1 MDTRPNAGAATPP
14 ALAACA
20 WDTTLAAVMV
30 VDPETHTI
38 VDVNRVGLA
47 LIGRSREEVVGRVC
61 HDFVCPAQAGKCP
74 ITDLGQQVDH
84 RERDLLTRGGGRT
97 PILKSVREVRVEG
110 RRLLVESFVDISALK
125 ETERALIESRQF
137 IQTVVDGI
145 GDPVLVIDPAD
156 YGIILANRA
165 AHDRQGGDPAA
176 PGTTCYRASHHVDRP
191 CGEDHGPCPLKD
203 VVATK
208 GPVRVTH
215 RHYGEAG
222 EVIVDILAT
231 PVLAADGT
239 VRAVIESNRDITLH
253 KRAEEA
259 VQRARDELQRQ
270 NEELRTLDRVKDALI
285 GNISHE
291 LKTPVAKFA
300 MQLEI
305 LAGLLRRLGVH
316 EKVRDVLEVMESGIR
331 RQQSVISNILMLS
344 RLEAGGKEY
353 RREPVRL
360 DGVLEEVLA
369 DYLHLIASL
378 GIRIDIDLEEAVVV
392 ADRDMLWHVFSNVVN
407 NAVKYRAKA
416 EPQISMRV
424 RTEGGTVTVTI
435 ADNGIGLTPA
445 EVAHAFER
453 FYQASSSMEGI
464 GVGLNISRIIL
475 EQFGGAIRIASAG
488 KGLGAS
494 VIVTMPAAAPGGGG
508 AGP

>member
-1 MDTRPNAGAATPP
+1 MEARPEAAALP

-30 VDPETHTI
+30 VDPEAHTI
-38 VDVNRVGLA
+38 IDVNQVGLA
-47 LIGRSREEVVGRVC
+47 LLGRSREEVVGRVC
-61 HDFVCPAQAGKCP
+61 HDFVCPAQIGKCP
-74 ITDLGQQVDH
+74 ITDLGLQVDH
-84 RERDLLTRGGGRT
+84 RERDLLTAGGGRL
-97 PILKSVREVRVEG
+97 PILKSVREVQVEG

-125 ETERALIESRQF
+125 ETERALIESRRF
-137 IQTVVDGI
+137 IQDVVDGI

-165 AHDRQGGDPAA
+165 AHDRQGSDPGA

-191 CGEDHGPCPLKD
+191 CGEDHGPCPLKE

-215 RHYGEAG
+215 RHHGATG

-231 PVLAADGT
+231 PVLDGDGT
-239 VRAVIESNRDITLH
+239 VRAVIESNRDITQH
-253 KRAEEA
+253 KRAEESLRQA
-259 VQRARDELQRQ
+259 KEELERQ
-270 NEELRTLDRVKDALI
+270 NRELRKLDRVKDALI
-285 GNISHE
+285 GNVSHE
-291 LKTPVAKFA
+291 LKTPVAKFS

-305 LAGLLRRLGVH
+305 LSGLLKRLGVH
-316 EKVRDVLEVMESGIR
+316 EKVRDVLEVMEAGIG
-331 RQQSVISNILMLS
+331 RQRSVISNVLMLA
-344 RLEAGGKEY
+344 RLEAGGREY
-353 RREPVRL
+353 RRGPVRV
-360 DGVLEEVLA
+360 DGILEEVLA

-378 GIRIDIDLEEAVVV
+378 GVRIDIDLEEAVVL

-407 NAVKYRAKA
+407 NAVKYRGKA
-416 EPQISMRV
+416 DPLIAMRV
-424 RTEGGTVTVTI
+424 RAAGGTVTVTI
-435 ADNGIGLTPA
+435 ADNGVGLTPA
-445 EVAHAFER
+445 EAAHAFER

-475 EQFGGAIRIASAG
+475 EQFGGAIRIESAG
-488 KGLGAS
+488 KGRGAT

-508 AGP
+508 EGP